1 MKKITMSVKKRPRED
16 AVGGDDH
23 NTGSELPG
31 LVIQTDDGD
40 EIDLGALAGADPDKE
55 GAEKALGVLQNLQA
69 NVAAMM
75 AKIQSKQG
83 GA

>member
-1 MKKITMSVKKRPRED
+1 M
-16 AVGGDDH
+16 
-23 NTGSELPG
+23 PG

-75 AKIQSKQG
+75 VKLQRKQG
-83 GA
+83 DA